1 MSYALCV
8 CLVCS
13 YVHTC
18 VLLCVTN
25 FPISCLCVAR
35 MDSKTPR
42 FRQPTPVRFEYL
54 GDLPVDYCHELLA
67 RYMPKEVRMN
77 KTYQKLFIG

>member
-1 MSYALCV
+1 
-8 CLVCS
+8 
-13 YVHTC
+13 
-18 VLLCVTN
+18 
-25 FPISCLCVAR
+25 

-54 GDLPVDYCHELLA
+54 DDLPVDYCHTLLA
-67 RYMPKEVRMN
+67 EYMPKEVRMN

>member
-1 MSYALCV
+1 
-8 CLVCS
+8 
-13 YVHTC
+13 
-18 VLLCVTN
+18 
-25 FPISCLCVAR
+25 

-42 FRQPTPVRFEYL
+42 LRQPTPVRFEDL
-54 GDLPVDYCHELLA
+54 PDLPVDYCHKLLA